1 MGVLTFERR
10 VQRLITISCVSR
22 TYMSRIAC
30 CNVVDLYTKCRHR
43 GSVEICS
50 EGRLCL
56 TERAIFL
63 HWDFH
68 TYSAPVVFYV
78 TFSVSDVRGKS
89 GSKIR
94 DPCMKLPTPRAC
106 A

>member
-1 MGVLTFERR
+1 MLLTYTQSADTGGVLKSAAREDFVLPSAPFFST
-10 VQRLITISCVSR
+10 R
-22 TYMSRIAC
+22 T
-30 CNVVDLYTKCRHR
+30 
-43 GSVEICS
+43 
-50 EGRLCL
+50 
-56 TERAIFL
+56 
-63 HWDFH
+63 FH

-94 DPCMKLPTPRAC
+94 DPCMKLPIPRAC